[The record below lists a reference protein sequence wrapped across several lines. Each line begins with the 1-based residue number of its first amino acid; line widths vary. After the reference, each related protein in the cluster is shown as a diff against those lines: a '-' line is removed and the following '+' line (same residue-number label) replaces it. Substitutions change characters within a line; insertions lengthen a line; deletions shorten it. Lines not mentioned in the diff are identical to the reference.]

1 MSEPATTAPR
11 PMDKCKSAP
20 TSREMDA
27 LEDVG
32 FEVLAGH
39 SMLVL
44 NRFVIPEKSTG
55 VVFSEKV
62 LLNAPKSLGSAKVK
76 YTDEQ
81 KEDQRISPCQRSRGS
96 EPLRTI
102 QSIGKNVVPVDFI
115 SCAGMRPRPPVT
127 ALSWRPYIL
136 IALRAQALDGEV
148 DSITPVTDK
157 MACEINRS

>member
-62 LLNAPKSLGSAKVK
+62 LLNAPRSLGSAKVE

-81 KEDQRISPCQRSRGS
+81 KEDQRISPCQ
-96 EPLRTI
+96 
-102 QSIGKNVVPVDFI
+102 
-115 SCAGMRPRPPVT
+115 
-127 ALSWRPYIL
+127 
-136 IALRAQALDGEV
+136 
-148 DSITPVTDK
+148 
-157 MACEINRS
+157 